1 MKNTIVILV
10 IFLAANILV
19 SAGDDAPGD
28 KNKLCTKKITVFQC
42 NVKSCYAKCQEWNP
56 NGMAQCLNP
65 FMCLCTKLNC

>member
-1 MKNTIVILV
+1 MR
-10 IFLAANILV
+10 
-19 SAGDDAPGD
+19 AGDDAPGD
-28 KNKLCTKKITVFQC
+28 KNKLCTKRITVFQC